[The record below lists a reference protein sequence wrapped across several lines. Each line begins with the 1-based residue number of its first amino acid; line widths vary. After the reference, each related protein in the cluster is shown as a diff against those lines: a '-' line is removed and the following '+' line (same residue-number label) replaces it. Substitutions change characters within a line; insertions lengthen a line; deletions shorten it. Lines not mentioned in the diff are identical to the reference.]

1 MYHVQ
6 YVIDGVFKT
15 VATFNSYDKALYFIG
30 YNHFTRDIDIHLVR
44 ICYKGIVITFNE
56 KNIKKVF
63 R

>member
-1 MYHVQ
+1 MYYVQ

-15 VATFNSYDKALYFIG
+15 VATFNSYDKALDFIG
-30 YNHFTRDIDIHLVR
+30 YNHVVRDIDIHLVR
-44 ICYKGIVITFNE
+44 ICYKGCVITFNE